1 MTFAPPFHRVAE
13 HVDRRML
20 GAVQF
25 VDAVTGLPITMAA
38 QVEVRGATLENGAP
52 PVALPLS
59 ERSVQIRQNRS
70 GLHAIL
76 RAPFYDE
83 YAATFDAPQNPPGR
97 LRLRLAVT
105 DAGPDYL
112 PQEFAITLPR
122 SLDPAD
128 ADSVRRPVRVGLFR
142 APGAPV
148 LGGWSVLRVRV
159 ADNASRGLPGVLV
172 RVFRSPRAAG
182 DRAIGQG
189 MSEWRG
195 GLRGEALV
203 AVADLPR
210 FRPGGG
216 GNVFETEQVIVIEAL
231 RDPNFTGARDRFP
244 DLTSILAG
252 PSVSIIPPA
261 APNLRA
267 GRETTASIT
276 MP

>member
-1 MTFAPPFHRVAE
+1 MIFAPPFHRVAE
-13 HVDRRML
+13 HVDRRVL

-25 VDAVTGLPITMAA
+25 VDAVTQLPISIAA
-38 QVEVRGATLENGAP
+38 NVEVRGATLENGAP
-52 PVALPLS
+52 PVAVPLG

-70 GLHAIL
+70 GIHAIL
-76 RAPFYDE
+76 RAPFFDE

-105 DAGPDYL
+105 DAGPHYL
-112 PQEFAITLPR
+112 PLEFAVTLPR
-122 SLDPAD
+122 SLNHPDD
-128 ADSVRRPVRVGLFR
+128 ASVFEPVRVGLFR
-142 APGAPV
+142 APGGPV

-159 ADNASRGLPGVLV
+159 ADNVSRGLPGVLV
-172 RVFRSPRAAG
+172 RVFRSPRAGG

-216 GNVFETEQVIVIEAL
+216 GNVFETEQAIVIEAL
-231 RDPNFTGARDRFP
+231 RDPNFTGARGQFP

-252 PSVSIIPPA
+252 PSVTLIPPA